1 MPLMEIFDINSA
13 VETLKLLETDKRE
26 RATKKKKKK
35 QEQKLCKLCI
45 LYGSES

>member
-35 QEQKLCKLCI
+35 ARTKAM
-45 LYGSES
+45 

>member
-26 RATKKKKKK
+26 RANKKKKKK
-35 QEQKLCKLCI
+35 ARTVRNKNFHKL
-45 LYGSES
+45 Y